1 MQKTLK
7 NHEKEL
13 VTIKGQLNKV
23 QHENQNM
30 SKKLT
35 KGEHVVRNT
44 ENLQQ
49 EYAKLNEL
57 N

>member
-13 VTIKGQLNKV
+13 VTVKGQLNKV

-44 ENLQQ
+44 KNLQQ
-49 EYAKLNEL
+49 EYAKLNRL